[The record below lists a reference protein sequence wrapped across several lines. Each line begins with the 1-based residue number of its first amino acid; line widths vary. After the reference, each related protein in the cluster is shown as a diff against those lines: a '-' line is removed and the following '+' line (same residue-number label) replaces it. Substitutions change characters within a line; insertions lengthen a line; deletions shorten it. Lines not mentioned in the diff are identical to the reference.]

1 MAGSREVLTLEDWPK
16 GATENSI
23 NRYLQVRHCHVLG
36 MFYLDWHAVQ
46 WILSQSALDSIQND
60 ADSICLA
67 M

>member
-16 GATENSI
+16 GAI
-23 NRYLQVRHCHVLG
+23 G